1 MEQYVTAPKK
11 VQGKGY
17 HLQAK
22 VLLVKGGKEYFDKL
36 CYLISSARESI
47 HIQMYTFSYDET
59 GKTVI
64 AWLKEASTRG
74 VQIYLLFD
82 GYATHFPKELLQD
95 ISGTTIYLKRFKPL
109 LKTSIFFIGR
119 RLHHKIVVADTHR
132 AMVGSNN
139 INNHYRG
146 TSASQ
151 AWFDMALYV
160 EGSAASELEK
170 VCIQLWNSEAPRIRH
185 LAPSDI
191 SSEDQERGAISV
203 RVRRNDWARLKPE
216 ISNSYF
222 HLLNK
227 AKKQVCLVSSYF
239 LPGRRLRKQIK
250 LAVERGVN
258 VSVVTAGLSDVKIA
272 KQAERYLYS
281 WLLRNRVVIYEY
293 QHSILH
299 AKLGIRDSK
308 WLTLGS
314 FNINNISAYASIELN
329 LDVRSKPFVTEV
341 ESELEKLIVQ
351 NCVCITQHT
360 LSKKQTFLNRIIQ
373 RASYNIIR
381 IALYLFTFYFR
392 RGR

>member
-1 MEQYVTAPKK
+1 MEQYATAPKK
-11 VQGKGY
+11 VQSNGY

-36 CYLISSARESI
+36 CYLISSAKESI

-64 AWLKEASTRG
+64 TWLREASTRG
-74 VQIYLLFD
+74 VRIYLLFD

-95 ISGTTIYLKRFKPL
+95 ISGTTIFLKRFKPL
-109 LKTSIFFIGR
+109 FKTSIFYIGR
-119 RLHHKIVVADTHR
+119 RLHHKIVVADAHR

-146 TSASQ
+146 TSASE

-160 EGSAASELEK
+160 EGRVAGELEK
-170 VCIQLWNSEAPRIRH
+170 VCVQLWNSEAPRDQH
-185 LAPSDI
+185 LDPSNI
-191 SSEDQERGAISV
+191 SSKGQERGSISV
-203 RVRRNDWARLKPE
+203 RVRRNDWAKRKSE

-227 AKKQVCLVSSYF
+227 AQKQVCLVSSYF

-250 LAVERGVN
+250 LAVERGVK

-293 QHSILH
+293 KHSILH
-299 AKLGIRDSK
+299 AKLGIRDNK

-314 FNINNISAYASIELN
+314 FNINNISAYAGIELN
-329 LDVRSKPFVTEV
+329 LDVRSKPFVMEV
-341 ESELEKLIVQ
+341 KSELRKLILEH
-351 NCVCITQHT
+351 CVCITQHT

-373 RASYNIIR
+373 QVSYNVIR
-381 IALYLFTFYFR
+381 VALYLFTFYFR